1 MKKILSWVFA
11 ATLIC
16 GTGAFTACSDD
27 DNTSSAEQA
36 AKNREAFVAHS
47 RATLKDLAQN
57 LKFKSW
63 PKMNS
68 FLIYESG

>member
-16 GTGAFTACSDD
+16 GTGVFTACSDD
-27 DNTSSAEQA
+27 KAGSAELA

-47 RATLKDLAQN
+47 RVTLKDLAQN